1 MGHATKIQAIK
12 RADSEQLYVNIPMQA
27 ARMLDLSAGETVEWS
42 IEDRS
47 TLVLERSAPPES
59 PLKKKRRN
67 R

>member
-47 TLVLERSAPPES
+47 TLVLERSTPPES

>member
-12 RADSEQLYVNIPMQA
+12 RTDSEQLYVNIPMQA

-47 TLVLERSAPPES
+47 TLVLERTDAPES